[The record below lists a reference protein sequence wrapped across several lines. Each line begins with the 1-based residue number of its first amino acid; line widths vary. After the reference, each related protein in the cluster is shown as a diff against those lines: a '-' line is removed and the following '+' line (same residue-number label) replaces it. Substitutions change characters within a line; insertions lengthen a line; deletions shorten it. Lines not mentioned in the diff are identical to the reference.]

1 MEAAHPERTNTHSGH
16 LLGRQNRKSDSG
28 IRGQVD
34 GNLYG
39 GERVELKKSAI
50 LVGDIY
56 TPRIAIEDGAYLK
69 GDVRSLEDVA
79 SPQTKKE
86 R

>member
-1 MEAAHPERTNTHSGH
+1 M
-16 LLGRQNRKSDSG
+16 
-28 IRGQVD
+28 D